1 MKSSN
6 FERIIDDEKVE
17 GWKIKE
23 DGDAR
28 VVMYK
33 SNYGSLGAHI
43 LIALLTIWWTLGIGN
58 VVYAAY
64 KYFAHSDKK
73 VVRDETADRLE
84 TQSSPD
90 AVIEADPA
98 PMN

>member
-1 MKSSN
+1 MKSNN
-6 FERIIDDEKVE
+6 FQRLIDDEKVE
-17 GWKIKE
+17 GWKVKE

-33 SNYGSLGAHI
+33 PNYGSLGGHA

-58 VVYAAY
+58 LLYAAY

-73 VVRDETADRLE
+73 VVRDEAAPSE
-84 TQSSPD
+84 TTHSTPGP
-90 AVIEADPA
+90 VIETEPTPTD
-98 PMN
+98 